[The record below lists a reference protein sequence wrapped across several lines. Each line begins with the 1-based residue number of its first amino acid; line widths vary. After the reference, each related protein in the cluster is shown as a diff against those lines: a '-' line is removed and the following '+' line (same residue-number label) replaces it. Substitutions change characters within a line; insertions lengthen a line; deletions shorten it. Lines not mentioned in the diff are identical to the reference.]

1 MGRAADARDPRAD
14 AEAVAFHRRA
24 VHQAL
29 VMGAPTSAPYDAHD
43 AAGDALVRW
52 LATGR
57 RGGVS
62 YRSARYRVLDALREH
77 RHSRRVGQLVR
88 VHPRPVAGRDLA
100 EDDQSEF
107 ADPLDRPAPE
117 PTPEA
122 WAEAHEAAER
132 ADAGPPAPLAVL
144 REILCSEPEWTPAV
158 EARVA
163 AVLERVAAEA
173 AANAR
178 RAVPLRDRIE
188 AWLAEHPG
196 DHPQTEIARALGV
209 RRESVCRAMRG

>member
-1 MGRAADARDPRAD
+1 MGRARDARADRLD
-14 AEAVAFHRRA
+14 AEAVRYHDLA
-24 VHQAL
+24 VAAA
-29 VMGAPTSAPYDAHD
+29 VAMGAPTSAPYDAHD
-43 AAGDALVRW
+43 VAGDALVRW

-88 VHPRPVAGRDLA
+88 VHPRRVQAGRALT
-100 EDDQSEF
+100 EDDQSEL

-122 WAEAHEAAER
+122 WAQAHEAAER
-132 ADAGPPAPLAVL
+132 ADSPPDALAVL
-144 REILCSEPEWTPAV
+144 RELWHTERWTPAV
-158 EARVA
+158 EEQVA
-163 AVLERVAAEA
+163 AVLERAAAEA
-173 AANAR
+173 
-178 RAVPLRDRIE
+178 RATKDAPLRQRIE
-188 AWLAEHPG
+188 AWLAQNPGEHT
-196 DHPQTEIARALGV
+196 QQEIARALGV